1 MKIFVYN
8 SPEAE
13 VYKSC
18 ITVMNKMKFF
28 LQTNDPD
35 RGLLRAVK
43 ESDLSGIYSLLD
55 IQISEHGQGVRLL
68 VMSNSFSGNNGSFFQ
83 DNNFESEF
91 ADLFIELL
99 QPSGLDNAFRVRD
112 YQPVF
117 AYH

>member
-1 MKIFVYN
+1 MKIYIYN
-8 SPEAE
+8 SPEEE
-13 VYKSC
+13 VFRSC
-18 ITVMNKMKFF
+18 ISVMAKMKFF
-28 LQTNDPD
+28 LQTNDMD

-43 ESDLSGIYSLLD
+43 ESDSSGVYSLLD
-55 IQISEHGQGVRLL
+55 VQISDHGQGVRLL

-91 ADLFIELL
+91 ADLFIESL